1 VSVSVCVFVLEHGL
15 LSAFFSG
22 LSGQRKTQDGRKT
35 PAGARFS
42 KNRAS
47 PVTICI
53 KIMFSDFLN
62 MSAQAQMRAELAR
75 FKANKAFAKS
85 PAKQVKARRRSPQ
98 RTAQKAVAKQQG
110 SAT

>member
-1 VSVSVCVFVLEHGL
+1 
-15 LSAFFSG
+15 
-22 LSGQRKTQDGRKT
+22 
-35 PAGARFS
+35 
-42 KNRAS
+42 
-47 PVTICI
+47 
-53 KIMFSDFLN
+53 MFSDLN
-62 MSAQAQMRAELAR
+62 MPAQAQRPVQMRAELAR